1 MSIEQNISMKRG
13 DTRVLQFR
21 VQDKLGNP
29 VDLAG
34 AVGEWWFGFQAKYTK
49 RVLTTAAVKK
59 LSKTIEFGT
68 AQHEGRTF
76 YVITIYLDPDDTK
89 DEVPDSYYHEAEITK
104 ANSAIET
111 VVYGRFV
118 LQNDFV
124 RRP

>member
-1 MSIEQNISMKRG
+1 MSVEQNLSHKRG

-21 VQDKLGNP
+21 AQDKLGNP

-34 AVGEWWFGFQAKYTK
+34 SVGEWWFGFQEKIVK
-49 RVLTTAAVKK
+49 RVVTVAQVKV
-59 LSKTIEFGT
+59 LSKDIEFGT
-68 AQHEGRTF
+68 VLHNGST
-76 YVITIYLDPDDTK
+76 YWTLTIYLDPSDTK

-104 ANSAIET
+104 ANGAIET
-111 VVYGRFV
+111 VVHGRFV